1 MQTKLELLKNTAIA
15 IIFVS
20 TFAVM
25 GCQKHDD
32 AQVSDA
38 ADSVDSAAQ
47 AAQAAQAATDAAF
60 AAAPAADNVASTVT
74 MTVSKPEASAPMAT
88 S

>member
-15 IIFVS
+15 IVFGS
-20 TFAVM
+20 AFAVM

>member
-1 MQTKLELLKNTAIA
+1 MQIKLALIKNTTLA
-15 IIFVS
+15 IIFGS
-20 TFAVM
+20 AFALM
-25 GCQKHDD
+25 GCQKQDNT
-32 AQVSDA
+32 QVSDA

-74 MTVSKPEASAPMAT
+74 MTVKKPEVSSPMAT